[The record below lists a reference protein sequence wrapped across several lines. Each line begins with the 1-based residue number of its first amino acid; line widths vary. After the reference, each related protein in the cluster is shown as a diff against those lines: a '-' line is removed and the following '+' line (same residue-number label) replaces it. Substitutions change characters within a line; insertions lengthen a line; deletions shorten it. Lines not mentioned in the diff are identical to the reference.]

1 MSPVYFLASSLLC
14 FFHLPGLEADHV
26 AGLARVVAR
35 VRGTQE
41 GDHVDPLRA
50 RGPGAPAQNGH
61 VPGSVLDGGAQV
73 LEGER
78 ASAHDDDA
86 LAPELQVPQLV
97 GVAVADVAPELVL
110 VPVDDVAPLA
120 DAAVHGEHHELAPHP
135 IHGNWLVAIGR
146 SPLLRH
152 GYDQNNIRH
161 SALSKSLMII
171 TIQK

>member
-1 MSPVYFLASSLLC
+1 MVSWLLMTRG
-14 FFHLPGLEADHV
+14 HLEAMIN
-26 AGLARVVAR
+26 
-35 VRGTQE
+35 T
-41 GDHVDPLRA
+41 LRIFKIFT
-50 RGPGAPAQNGH
+50 
-61 VPGSVLDGGAQV
+61 V
-73 LEGER
+73 EGER